1 MVSVLILFIP
11 VDAPVK
17 ENVNSED
24 SLIQKCN
31 QKNYKNTDFLVVR
44 NIQKFLDERHRRW
57 KLTAMDSDGDGTD
70 NKTDTDDDNDGVL
83 DTADALPLDPNSST
97 DNNNDGRA
105 DEDE

>member
-1 MVSVLILFIP
+1 
-11 VDAPVK
+11 
-17 ENVNSED
+17 
-24 SLIQKCN
+24 
-31 QKNYKNTDFLVVR
+31 
-44 NIQKFLDERHRRW
+44 
-57 KLTAMDSDGDGTD
+57 MDTDGDGID